1 MVDVDSSGSSQRPSV
16 PDIHIS
22 LVGDSVSAGNSK
34 DQRKSS
40 VIAPSLT
47 GDVARPVMVNS
58 MRKLS
63 SVSTTSTI
71 SSSLQSEGSD
81 FQPPNVV
88 VWCLVL
94 LVKKC
99 VYERVQTQ
107 VDDLN
112 I

>member
-1 MVDVDSSGSSQRPSV
+1 MRTNFRSHGVDGMVDSSGPSQSPSV

-88 VWCLVL
+88 V
-94 LVKKC
+94 
-99 VYERVQTQ
+99 
-107 VDDLN
+107 
-112 I
+112 